1 MESESLDAIDPRTMP
16 TQVRRMIRAIG
27 LPATMCLLR
36 WRGGRR
42 LFLPRGPERTE
53 LAQVLTR
60 EQVQAL
66 LAEFTDQPW
75 IDVPKPDKLWLAIR
89 DAQIRAEHEAGAS
102 LQQLA
107 DRYGLTAR
115 RVLMIVT
122 ESQSAQPDEPERQA
136 RLL

>member
-1 MESESLDAIDPRTMP
+1 MQDIDPKTLP

-27 LPATMCLLR
+27 MPATMCLLR

-66 LAEFTDQPW
+66 LLEFNDQPW
-75 IDVPKPDKLWLAIR
+75 LDVPKPDKLWLAAR
-89 DAQIRAEHEAGAS
+89 DARIRAEHEAGTS

-115 RVLMIVT
+115 RVLMIVS
-122 ESQSAQPDEPERQA
+122 ESDSGAREEERCERQG